1 MDINEFYSLFKSH
14 LVALNT
20 NLIICVHICLN
31 TIFNI
36 ILDFIIIII
45 Y

>member
-1 MDINEFYSLFKSH
+1 MDINEFYSSFKSH

-20 NLIICVHICLN
+20 NVIICVQICLN
-31 TIFNI
+31 NIFNI
-36 ILDFIIIII
+36 ILDFVIILI